1 MTTKICSKCGGDL
14 SLAEFP
20 VRNGKPI
27 SHCRSCESAYQA
39 AYREK
44 NRDAILRGKREHY
57 ERNKEAHAKSGAL
70 RRVAKAEEI
79 AAKKREYYQRTR
91 EEAIARS
98 RARYA
103 EKRDEILA
111 KQRQYNRLKS
121 EHIKARS
128 KAYIAARPDFLARMH
143 AIRSRAEQ
151 QAVAGWDSE
160 LTELVSGEAARLCR
174 LRSQLLGGDW
184 HIDHQIPLQGKI
196 VSGLHVW
203 NNLAVVPASF
213 NRSKKNK
220 FDESLM
226 GMAWL

>member
-1 MTTKICSKCGGDL
+1 MKTKICPDCSIEL
-14 SLAEFP
+14 
-20 VRNGKPI
+20 PI
-27 SHCRSCESAYQA
+27 ESFAMRGSRRSQCCDQCRGA
-39 AYREK
+39 RDEK
-44 NRDAILRGKREHY
+44 IQNNDARRKREY
-57 ERNKEAHAKSGAL
+57 YLQNKARWAELGAL
-70 RRVAKAEEI
+70 RRVSKAEEI
-79 AAKKREYYQRTR
+79 AEKKREYYQKTR

-103 EKRDEILA
+103 EKRNEVLA
-111 KQRQYNRLKS
+111 KQRQYNQKNS

-128 KAYIAARPDFLARMH
+128 KAYIAARPDLLARMH
-143 AIRSRAEQ
+143 AIRIRAEQ
-151 QAVAGWDSE
+151 QAIAGWDSE
-160 LTELVSGEAARLCR
+160 LTELVAGEAARLCR

-184 HIDHQIPLQGKI
+184 HIDHQIPLQGRL

-226 GMAWL
+226 GRAWL